1 MSNSTE
7 RSGIAYG
14 LGAYITWGL
23 LTIYWKFLKQFNA
36 VELIGWRIVTSSIIL
51 LGVIIYTKK
60 LRNLLIALRDPKLRA
75 RIALA
80 SIMLSINWTTYV
92 WAVVHENIIETA
104 LGYFISPLFTMI
116 LGFAVLR
123 ETMRTAHRAVI
134 ALAVV
139 AIVILTYSYGRPPYL
154 ALIIAGSWSIYGY
167 LKKQVPLS
175 SLESLTAEVVALLIP
190 AVAILFWCFNRADS
204 VPNNATT
211 TQWIFV
217 LFTGLMTAIPLL
229 LFGAA

>member
-1 MSNSTE
+1 
-7 RSGIAYG
+7 
-14 LGAYITWGL
+14 
-23 LTIYWKFLKQFNA
+23 
-36 VELIGWRIVTSSIIL
+36 
-51 LGVIIYTKK
+51 
-60 LRNLLIALRDPKLRA
+60 
-75 RIALA
+75 
-80 SIMLSINWTTYV
+80 MLSINWTTYV

-204 VPNNATT
+204 VPNNADFC
-211 TQWIFV
+211 FV
-217 LFTGLMTAIPLL
+217 HGLDDGHPVTALRRGVTKSSFKFAWPYAISCSDI
-229 LFGAA
+229 